1 MDRVFKNIVKAL
13 PLGRNGIR
21 SIRAYFYSLDIYI
34 VSICQSTTSNKST
47 GTKKMGKGEG
57 GLGVREKVIDRSIRI
72 IGSLTSGHSSPR
84 RGFFLSN
91 PFFLPAST
99 KLKFPFF

>member
-1 MDRVFKNIVKAL
+1 MAFDRSELTFIL
-13 PLGRNGIR
+13 
-21 SIRAYFYSLDIYI
+21 SIYI

-99 KLKFPFF
+99 KLKFPF